1 MPTVSRH
8 VSASASGSASKR
20 APTAPGL
27 GLQDAGGDLGGR
39 GEPCGSAAALGRR
52 WRVAHNS
59 TGPTTAKR
67 DTHLTRKR
75 SGLHLTN
82 ALLWSRV
89 SGPPLLIGSV
99 ALAVILFEG
108 GLKTPVSMLRLAFR
122 PAAVLATIGV
132 GVTAGILGAVVSLRA
147 ARGRV
152 RAQRPDVGVLDRP
165 FAAPDCRTGLDRR
178 RRCGPAVPRAN
189 DRWCRTRRGGRL
201 GARAVAEAVA
211 DRSTARSGPGA
222 DRWARRVRVG
232 STHRHQRLPC
242 DLPGRGDHRCNA
254 APRAPGRRA
263 FLRGHGVARA
273 DRAVLDARSAGD

>member
-27 GLQDAGGDLGGR
+27 GLQDSGGDLGGR
-39 GEPCGSAAALGRR
+39 GESCGFAAALGRR
-52 WRVAHNS
+52 WRAAHNS

-99 ALAVILFEG
+99 ALAVIWFEG
-108 GLKTPVSMLRLAFR
+108 GLKTPVSMLRLAFW

-132 GVTAGILGAVVSLRA
+132 GVTAGILGAVVSLIDGVPVTA
-147 ARGRV
+147 A
-152 RAQRPDVGVLDRP
+152 LL
-165 FAAPDCRTGLDRR
+165 C
-178 RRCGPAVPRAN
+178 RCG
-189 DRWCRTRRGGRL
+189 
-201 GARAVAEAVA
+201 
-211 DRSTARSGPGA
+211 
-222 DRWARRVRVG
+222 G
-232 STHRHQRLPC
+232 STHRCCR
-242 DLPGRGDHRCNA
+242 GRGVA
-254 APRAPGRRA
+254 APCGCCTAGTALRAAQGRIRA
-263 FLRGHGVARA
+263 Q
-273 DRAVLDARSAGD
+273 